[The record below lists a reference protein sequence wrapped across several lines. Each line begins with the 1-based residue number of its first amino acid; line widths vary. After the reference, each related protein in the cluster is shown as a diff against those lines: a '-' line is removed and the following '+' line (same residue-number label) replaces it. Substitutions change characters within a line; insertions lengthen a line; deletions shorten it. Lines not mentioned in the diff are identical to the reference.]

1 MIIKT
6 SWVVW
11 CGSHVPCWEKKEK
24 LWTCVFLKPHQG
36 KNLNLP
42 HGKYSTWE
50 IRVIFF
56 FMMSLVFVVTLWL
69 HTNNATSDQHE
80 NFWGSSWSKLLHKKV
95 DDVIGLMIRQPYWIY
110 PQTYKKNLLQNGWT
124 DRVETS
130 HTFTQA
136 LGIPGCS
143 RIVDRSKCLAAI
155 LDWSEIFKK

>member
-1 MIIKT
+1 MGRVM
-6 SWVVW
+6 WQ
-11 CGSHVPCWEKKEK
+11 PCSMLGKKGKALDLCISETTPRKKFK
-24 LWTCVFLKPHQG
+24 LT
-36 KNLNLP
+36 
-42 HGKYSTWE
+42 TWQ
-50 IRVIFF
+50 VLHLGNKGDFF